1 MKLLENAVQ
10 RRRLFS
16 IGVGIGVGLAGR
28 AIAQPKPMAEPTPG
42 RRREIPH
49 RKAKTTRMFKAPGFY
64 PNAIAVAPE
73 GLWIGQQKLSVEQA
87 REWNQPVPANRDEAA
102 WLVDWNGKLLKTI
115 TTKSRNTSGM
125 ACGDGFVWMC
135 ANTEPQGVFQ
145 TDMNSALVNHRQI
158 PLGIGKDGGGCHGAQ
173 WHDGKLWI
181 VANRL
186 RSLMRVD
193 PKTWT
198 PEAMIPI
205 HTTPELPR
213 WHDMTFDGEGYI
225 WQVIGNNSQSF
236 AAGKPGLV
244 KYDPH
249 SGEVLLTAE
258 FVSGSCD
265 PHGLEFHNGALISCD
280 AGLHPG
286 WKDMDSPH
294 SGYIFKI
301 DLV

>member
-1 MKLLENAVQ
+1 MK
-10 RRRLFS
+10 RRSFLS
-16 IGVGIGVGLAGR
+16 SSVGIGLGLGLAKA
-28 AIAQPKPMAEPTPG
+28 AIAQPAPSASPRPG
-42 RRREIPH
+42 RHREIPH

-64 PNAIAVAPE
+64 PNALAVAPE

-87 REWNQPVPANRDEAA
+87 REWNQPVPTNRDEAA

-125 ACGDGFVWMC
+125 AYGNGCVWMC
-135 ANTEPQGVFQ
+135 ANTEPQGIFQ
-145 TDMNSALVNHRQI
+145 TDMNSNLVRHLQI
-158 PLGIGKDGGGCHGAQ
+158 PLGVGKDGGGCHGAQ
-173 WHDGKLWI
+173 WHNDKLWI

-186 RSLMRVD
+186 RALMRVD

-213 WHDMTFDGEGYI
+213 WHDMTFDAEGFI
-225 WQVIGNNSQSF
+225 WQVIGNDSQSF
-236 AAGKPGLV
+236 SAGRPGLV
-244 KYDPH
+244 KYDANT
-249 SGEVLLTAE
+249 GEVLLTVE
-258 FVSGSCD
+258 FVGGSCD

-286 WKDMDSPH
+286 WSDMASPD
-294 SGYIFKI
+294 SGYIFRI
-301 DLV
+301 DLI